1 MLRFVDSNVFLHA
14 YLKPR
19 RQLSPKEQI
28 IKKQATDIVSRLRDG
43 EEALTSACHL
53 AEVVN
58 ILESG
63 RGLGESLGFLS
74 WALSGKNFKVVEVG
88 RDEYEG
94 SLPVAQDSEVSAND
108 ALAYVL
114 MMREGVTE
122 IYSFDKHFDKLQ
134 EIKRLP

>member
-1 MLRFVDSNVFLHA
+1 MA
-14 YLKPR
+14 
-19 RQLSPKEQI
+19 
-28 IKKQATDIVSRLRDG
+28 RLRDG
-43 EEALTSACHL
+43 DEALTSACHI

-63 RGLGESLGFLS
+63 RGLSESLGFLS
-74 WALSGKNFKVVEVG
+74 WALSGKNFKVVGVG
-88 RDEYEG
+88 RDEYEA

-114 MMREGVTE
+114 MTRAGLSE
-122 IYSFDKHFDKLQ
+122 IYSFDKHFDKFQ

>member
-1 MLRFVDSNVFLHA
+1 MDSNVFLHA

-19 RQLSPKEQI
+19 RQLNPKEQLV
-28 IKKQATDIVSRLRDG
+28 KKQATDIVARLRDG
-43 EEALTSACHL
+43 DEALTSACHL

-63 RGLGESLGFLS
+63 RGLTESLGFLS
-74 WALSGKNFKVVEVG
+74 WALSWKNFKVAGVG
-88 RDEYEG
+88 RDEYES
-94 SLPVAQDSEVSAND
+94 SLLVAQDSEVSAND

-114 MMREGVTE
+114 MTRAGLNE
-122 IYSFDKHFDKLQ
+122 IYSFDKHFDKFQ